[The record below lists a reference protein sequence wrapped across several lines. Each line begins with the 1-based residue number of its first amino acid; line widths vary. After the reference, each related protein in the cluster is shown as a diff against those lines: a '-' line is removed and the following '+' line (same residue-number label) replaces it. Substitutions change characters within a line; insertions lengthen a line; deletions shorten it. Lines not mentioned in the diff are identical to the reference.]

1 MTNATN
7 DMFNDESPVAD
18 SHHVPDWINE
28 SIAWY
33 DVAAIQ
39 QGGCASGAYMP
50 AVTYYQAAKVMSDH
64 GNDVLEYIVTTIGEL
79 PPVPSD
85 TSWSAIA
92 VLFLSAAV
100 ELWANEVA
108 EAYAE
113 DIAADFHA
121 AN

>member
-7 DMFNDESPVAD
+7 DMSNDESPVAD

-28 SIAWY
+28 SITWD

-64 GNDVLEYIVTTIGEL
+64 GDDVLEYIVTTIGEL

-113 DIAADFHA
+113 DIAAYS
-121 AN
+121 